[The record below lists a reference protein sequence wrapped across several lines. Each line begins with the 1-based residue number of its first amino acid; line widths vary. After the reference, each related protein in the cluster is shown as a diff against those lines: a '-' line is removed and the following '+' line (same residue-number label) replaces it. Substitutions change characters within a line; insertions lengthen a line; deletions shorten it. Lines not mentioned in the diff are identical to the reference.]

1 MVAITGEQRA
11 AEAIEVKAWQDLLD
25 VMPAQLKTE
34 IGGDGRIVG
43 GALVISARNVP
54 LVTFNRVIGLGLERP
69 VERHD
74 LREIAR
80 QMRSAS
86 APVAQLQ
93 IAPFALSSGLE
104 ADLADEGFGRAPTVW
119 AKMGRRTAR
128 PPVFDTEFTIDLAG
142 PADAELYADTVLAGF
157 GMPRSFSPWL
167 AALPGRAGWRCY
179 LARAAGET
187 LAAAALYL
195 DGDSAWLGMAA
206 TLPTSRKRGAQ
217 SALIARRIADAAALG
232 KSWAFTET
240 GILDG
245 PNPSL
250 ANMERAGFEC
260 LHERTNWVLK
270 GWSR

>member
-1 MVAITGEQRA
+1 MGEITREQRT
-11 AEAIEVKAWQDLLD
+11 AEAIEVRAWQDLFD
-25 VMPAQLKTE
+25 AMPAQLKAA
-34 IGGDGRIVG
+34 IGGDGRMVG
-43 GALVISARNVP
+43 GALVISARHVP
-54 LVTFNRVIGLGLERP
+54 LVTFNRVIGLGLDRP
-69 VERHD
+69 AERHD
-74 LREIAR
+74 LQDIAR

-104 ADLADEGFGRAPTVW
+104 ADLADEGFARLSTVW
-119 AKMGRRTAR
+119 AKMGRPTAR
-128 PPVFDTEFTIDLAG
+128 PPAVDTEFTVDLAG
-142 PADAELYADTVLAGF
+142 PGEAELYAETVLAGF

-167 AALPGRAGWRCY
+167 AALPGRPGWRCY
-179 LARAAGET
+179 LARAGGET

-195 DGDSAWLGMAA
+195 DSDSAWLGMAA

-232 KSWAFTET
+232 KPWAFTET

-250 ANMERAGFEC
+250 ANMQRAGFGC

-270 GWSR
+270 G